1 MIGAIRIKSQYVGL
15 TKMSHDKIRNDA
27 DRQIQALDQT
37 RELIESWKNSDLG
50 ITNIFPYSE
59 KFISI
64 EGFKVIREELFLNLS
79 LSIAAVSHEK
89 CKKYFKK
96 KRFKGSNHIQC
107 SKARLRLKIP
117 YRSFKRHIALSIQH
131 DRSFGNYLPFFIFLF
146 SLKHMKR

>member
-89 CKKYFKK
+89 GKK
-96 KRFKGSNHIQC
+96 
-107 SKARLRLKIP
+107 
-117 YRSFKRHIALSIQH
+117 
-131 DRSFGNYLPFFIFLF
+131 
-146 SLKHMKR
+146 